1 MFGLRAGTQVYVR
14 PGVTDLRLHYEGL
27 RALVVEVIRA
37 EPLAGHLF
45 CFCNRARN
53 RVRCLIWDGSG
64 FWVCT
69 KRLERA
75 TFDWPRSDEA
85 ALKMSVTQL
94 ELLVS
99 GLEIRSRRGWYR
111 REEKLYVGELRSELL
126 AAQSL

>member
-1 MFGLRAGTQVYVR
+1 MFGLRTGTQVFVR
-14 PGVTDLRLHYEGL
+14 PGITDLRLHYEGL
-27 RALVVEVIRA
+27 QALVVNEIQA
-37 EPLAGHLF
+37 EPLSGHLF

-75 TFDWPRSDEA
+75 TFDWPRSAEA
-85 ALKMSVTQL
+85 AVQMTITQL
-94 ELLVS
+94 ELLIS

-111 REEKLYVGELRSELL
+111 REEKLVARAVSSERVSG
-126 AAQSL
+126 AMV

>member
-1 MFGLRAGTQVYVR
+1 MFGLRAGTQVFVR
-14 PGVTDLRLHYEGL
+14 PGVTDLRLNYEGL

-75 TFDWPRSDEA
+75 TFDWPRSAEA
-85 ALKMSVTQL
+85 ALTMSVAQL

-99 GLEIRSRRGWYR
+99 GFEIRSRRGWYR
-111 REEKLYVGELRSELL
+111 REEKLVARESHSEL
-126 AAQSL
+126 ASS